1 MYPATIPRKKFNA
14 MSKRTYFRNL
24 LAAFLFTVTS
34 TGISHAEI
42 VEPTTY
48 EECVSEKVKTSKIN
62 LAFRVVKTMC
72 GDQFPQTIRSPLPKL
87 SRGEKVTIFCMGD
100 QEELLVLVIDPIR
113 KNLLINDTPGE
124 ITKIT
129 AGNFYGSAPFD
140 GGVINVSVNAPTGR
154 FNRTVIN
161 NGERKRLSDMD
172 CTEEQI
178 ARSPAPKE
186 VIKPLLE

>member
-1 MYPATIPRKKFNA
+1 

-24 LAAFLFTVTS
+24 LAAFLFTIIFA
-34 TGISHAEI
+34 GISQAEV
-42 VEPTTY
+42 VEPTSY
-48 EECVSEKVKTSKIN
+48 EECVSENSKTTETN
-62 LAFRVVKTMC
+62 LAFRVVKIMC
-72 GDQFPQTIRSPLPKL
+72 RDQFPQTIRSPLPKL